1 MGITQH
7 ININVLIRQRLM
19 REPESLLKI
28 EVNINSIILV
38 FDGGERFPIVTKPQ
52 MIDILKGYTLK
63 SWKVF
68 DDLLS
73 LNYEEQAVHID
84 EPSTNVLCSTSRL
97 H

>member
-7 ININVLIRQRLM
+7 ININSEIRQRLM

-52 MIDILKGYTLK
+52 MIDILRGYVFK
-63 SWKVF
+63 SWKVSG
-68 DDLLS
+68 DLLS

-84 EPSTNVLCSTSRL
+84 EPSTNVLHSTS
-97 H
+97 